1 MTDHY
6 DVLGVSRD
14 ASESDIKKA
23 YRRLAR
29 ELHPDVNPS
38 EDAAEKFKLVTHA
51 YDVLSDPT
59 QRRNYD
65 MGGSG
70 NANMGGFGFNNMGD
84 IFDTFFG
91 GGGQRGPRSRQERG
105 SDALLRVDVDL
116 VDVIFGDTREV
127 EVDTAALCDTCN
139 GSCCAP
145 GVVETTCDV
154 CGGYGSVQRTVRS
167 LLGNVVT
174 NAPCGSCRGFGTVIP
189 SACPTCAGHGRVRS
203 RRTIEITIPQGIDNG
218 MRVQMSGAGEVGEAG
233 GPRGDLYLEF
243 HILADDVFA
252 RDGDDLFASIDV
264 DMVDAIRGTTVT
276 LDALDGPVNLT
287 IKPGVQ
293 GGEVITVP
301 GRGVGHLR
309 GKSRGDLKFGVQV
322 VTPSKLSAK
331 EAELIEQ
338 FAALRAPQAPRF
350 ATHKQGLFSKLR
362 DRLFG

>member
-6 DVLGVSRD
+6 DVLGVSRE
-14 ASESDIKKA
+14 ASEAEIKKA

-70 NANMGGFGFNNMGD
+70 NPGMGGFGFNNMGD

-105 SDALLRVDVDL
+105 ADALLRVDVDL
-116 VDVIFGDTREV
+116 IDVIFGETREV
-127 EVDTAALCDTCN
+127 EVDTAALCDTCG

-145 GVVETTCDV
+145 GVSEQTCDV

-174 NAPCGSCRGFGTVIP
+174 NAQCGSCRGYGTVIP
-189 SACPTCAGHGRVRS
+189 SPCPTCAGHGRVRA
-203 RRTIEITIPQGIDNG
+203 RRTVEITVPQGVDNG
-218 MRVQMSGAGEVGEAG
+218 MRLHMPGAGEVGEAG

-243 HILADDVFA
+243 HVAADEVFA
-252 RDGDDLFASIDV
+252 RDGDNLFASIDV
-264 DMVDAIRGTTVT
+264 DMVDAIKGTQVT
-276 LDALDGPVNLT
+276 LDALDGPVTVT
-287 IKPGVQ
+287 IKPGAQ
-293 GGEVITVP
+293 AGDVITIAD
-301 GRGVGHLR
+301 RGIGHLR
-309 GKSRGDLKFGVQV
+309 GNSRGDLKFGIHV
-322 VTPSKLSAK
+322 VTPTKLSAA
-331 EAELIEQ
+331 ETELIDK
-338 FAALRAPQAPRF
+338 FAALRAPQPPRF